1 MARAYPERS
10 RSGSLSAMTE
20 LDLINLGRSITSNEV
35 SWFGQLI
42 TINFAMV
49 IAIYYF
55 LHQAKLLMKLFAFL
69 AYTVGTLFYFTQILL
84 ESNLK
89 LMTVQTLAAL
99 PHPSNIAQEYVG
111 LTQSWLGDV
120 AKAVFT
126 GSFWLLW
133 LAMIYLLFFWRR
145 GEEV

>member
-1 MARAYPERS
+1 MS
-10 RSGSLSAMTE
+10 E
-20 LDLINLGRSITSNEV
+20 LDLINLGRSITTNEV

-49 IAIYYF
+49 VAIFYF
-55 LHQAKLLMKLFAFL
+55 LHRAKLFMRLFAFL

-99 PHPSNIAQEYVG
+99 PHPSNITQEYVG
-111 LTQSWLGDV
+111 LTQSWLGEL

-126 GSFWLLW
+126 SSFWLLW
-133 LAMIYLLFFWRR
+133 VGMIYLLFFWRR
-145 GEEV
+145 NEDA